1 MTAGLDLTGLIARI
15 AVAIS
20 EMEGYTLEGSRPE
33 RNHNPGN
40 LAIWGDTPRDKNP
53 DGSPGLCIFPT
64 PADGWNALRRQVLKN
79 IQRNL
84 TLFQFFAGQ
93 RDAKGK
99 VIKGGY
105 PGFASAQAGN
115 KPKEYADYVG
125 KRVGIPVNV
134 PLPRL
139 ILTRESAAQR
149 EEA

>member
-1 MTAGLDLTGLIARI
+1 MTAGLDLTGMIARI

-20 EMEGYTLEGSRPE
+20 EMEGYTEPGSRAD

-40 LAIWGDTPRDKNP
+40 LTTWGDTPRDENP
-53 DGSPGLCIFPT
+53 DGTPGLCVFPT
-64 PADGWNALRRQVLKN
+64 PAEGWRALRRQTLKN
-79 IQRNL
+79 IQRRL
-84 TLFQFFAGQ
+84 TLFEFFAGQ

-105 PGFASAQAGN
+105 PGYAPKEAGN

-134 PLPRL
+134 PLPNL